1 VTERLSTSFSATNL
15 TDTVIKQTQQ
25 QHIGNMGR
33 AWFEPGR
40 SYRVSLRY
48 MY

>member
-1 VTERLSTSFSATNL
+1 MTERLSASVAANNL
-15 TDTVIKQTQQ
+15 TDTVVRQTQQ
-25 QHIGNMGR
+25 QHVGNMGR

-48 MY
+48 MF